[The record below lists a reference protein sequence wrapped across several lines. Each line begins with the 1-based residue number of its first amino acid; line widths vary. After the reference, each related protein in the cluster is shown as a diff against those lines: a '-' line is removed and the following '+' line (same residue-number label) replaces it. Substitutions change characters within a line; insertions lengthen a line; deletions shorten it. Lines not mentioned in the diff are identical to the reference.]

1 MLFSLDETKD
11 VFLIKKKRDDADD
24 GVGCSC
30 NSPQDVCGEDCE
42 CRCGVCLFIIV

>member
-1 MLFSLDETKD
+1 MLVLLDKTKD

-30 NSPQDVCGEDCE
+30 KSTQEVCGEDCE
-42 CRCGVCLFIIV
+42 CRCAFCLFIIV